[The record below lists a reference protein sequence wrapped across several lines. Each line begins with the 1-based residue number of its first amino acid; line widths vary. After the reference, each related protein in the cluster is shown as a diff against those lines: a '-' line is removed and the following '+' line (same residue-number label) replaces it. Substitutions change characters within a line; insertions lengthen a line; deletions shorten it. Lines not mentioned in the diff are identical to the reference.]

1 MPNAQKLGHL
11 STPELTEFSVPVL
24 CTGIK
29 YVRLFAENQED
40 AVKRASRTAMA
51 ENSFSAGALDE
62 FTARALVPKLA
73 LRPEDRASWP
83 YWSYGWHGTDGCDWR
98 TYRTDKGIRSIPA
111 SAEESWPIPP
121 YTD

>member
-1 MPNAQKLGHL
+1 MPNERKLGHL
-11 STPELTEFSVPVL
+11 SKPELTEFSVPVL

-51 ENSFSAGALDE
+51 ENSFSAGALGE
-62 FTARALVPKLA
+62 FTARALVPELA
-73 LRPEDRASWP
+73 LKPDWG
-83 YWSYGWHGTDGCDWR
+83 YGWYGTDGCDWR
-98 TYRTDKGIRSIPA
+98 SYRTDKGIRSIPS